1 MSYTKDIVVLTKS
14 AKHGG
19 NCVAG
24 IDVNTG
30 EWVRPVKAN
39 GPILNSDMSCSN
51 GYVCEPL
58 DVVRI
63 PFIAPR
69 PNGCQTEN
77 EEIDTSR
84 TWNYLGT
91 CTLGDVLRI
100 HPAEDDPDIFGNY
113 RCTLYEDEKNKL
125 SFSLMLVE
133 VTDLEFYTVE
143 ETGKTK
149 ANFRYNGHRYS
160 NISVTDRDYFGCEN
174 SFECAHLVMSIPN
187 ETPPGYYY
195 FKFIAKVFA

>member
-1 MSYTKDIVVLTKS
+1 MPYTKEIVILTKS

-24 IDVNTG
+24 IDINTG
-30 EWVRPVKAN
+30 KWVRPVKAT

-51 GYVCEPL
+51 EYICNPL
-58 DVVRI
+58 DVVKI
-63 PFIAPR
+63 TFIAPR

-77 EEIDTSR
+77 EEIDTSC
-84 TWNYLGT
+84 TWDYLGT
-91 CTLGDVLRI
+91 CTLEDVLRI
-100 HPAEDDPDIFGNY
+100 HPAENDLDIFGNY
-113 RCTLYEDEKNKL
+113 RCTLYEDEKNSL
-125 SFSLMLVE
+125 SFSLMLVA
-133 VTDLEFYTVE
+133 VTNLEFFTAE

-160 NISVTDRDYFGCEN
+160 NISVTDRDYFGCED
-174 SFECAHLVMSIPN
+174 SFDRAHLVMSIPN